1 MLCALGE
8 GQEHAGGNAGPGGQG
23 LLRLGGW
30 GPTLG
35 AWGCLVEVSWGA
47 GGGGEAGHQSSCY
60 SKPSAIHGLV
70 WSPGVCLCAFQGEC
84 LFETKGSGFPLT
96 VKF

>member
-1 MLCALGE
+1 MLCAPGE
-8 GQEHAGGNAGPGGQG
+8 GQEHAGGNAEG

-35 AWGCLVEVSWGA
+35 AWGCLVGVSWGA

-60 SKPSAIHGLV
+60 SEPSATRGLV
-70 WSPGVCLCAFQGEC
+70 WSPGVCLYAFQGEC
-84 LFETKGSGFPLT
+84 LFETRGSGFPLM
-96 VKF
+96 VEF